1 MFATVNVVELGLGD
15 AVVDVDAWAKEF
27 PFGLEF
33 VKSSNT
39 SGGLFG
45 NTSQVLGKFAEE
57 VLVLS
62 ETVVNGLEQPVFVL

>member
-1 MFATVNVVELGLGD
+1 MFATVNVIELGLGN
-15 AVVDVDAWAKEF
+15 AVVNVDAWAEQFSFALK
-27 PFGLEF
+27 F

-39 SGGLFG
+39 GGGFLG

-62 ETVVNGLEQPVFVL
+62 ETVVDRFEQPVFVF